1 MYKNEKNS
9 KGLIIKTSL
18 DAPSKI
24 ENPIYRFD
32 NFNNDE
38 CMEFKKLD
46 ILPAMGWNSWN
57 AFGCNNTEALTR
69 AMADKIKELELD
81 KLGYSYLVLDDGCYR
96 NERVNGHLSPE
107 PDQFPSGFR
116 AMADYL
122 HSKGLKFGMYNDI
135 GPKLCSGNPVGTC
148 GYEDVDSES
157 YNEWDIDYIKVDNC
171 YYLWDN
177 ATFSDEKNA
186 KYSYAPNIKSISLT
200 GHDSS
205 REYTASGDG
214 YLTGRGAS
222 FHEDGYATGIGS
234 FDGTNVGNT
243 PVGDQSGELRF
254 DIKDLPAGEYDL
266 VVEYSAG
273 EEIGTG
279 SWLEVGI
286 YSDIVFDDILPS
298 TKSTTDFVKSKAI
311 PVTLTG
317 NDTIRLMNHRRQENT
332 LVAYSVMLH
341 NLREVCAKKDIV
353 LSICEWGKTQ
363 PQNWGYKVGSSWRIL
378 NDITFRVGNDGDP
391 GEASWEKPG
400 TDAIASQ
407 YDKRVIMDEFA
418 GIKRGWNDPDML
430 VIGMGGVDDIMAR
443 THMTMWCMMNSP
455 LMLGMDLRKVKKND
469 NIYNIIANKDVIDL
483 NQDALGIQAKR
494 IFASNCPNDPDT
506 TYITDNDRWDV
517 VVKPLSDGS
526 VAVSFFNMSDHE
538 FNDIS
543 IDITLIEKYLSH
555 KMADPKTFFSAKEYR
570 CKNLWT
576 KEKGTVKDKKLTV
589 KTLSSHDNYTVRLY
603 AE

>member
-1 MYKNEKNS
+1 MYKNENNS

-24 ENPIYRFD
+24 ENPIYRCD

-96 NERVNGHLSPE
+96 NERVNGRLAPE
-107 PDQFPSGFR
+107 PDKFPSGFR

-205 REYTASGDG
+205 CEYIASGDG

-222 FHEDGYATGIGS
+222 FCEDGYATGIGS

-266 VVEYSAG
+266 VVEYAAG

-286 YSDIVFDDILPS
+286 NSDIVFDDILPS
-298 TKSTTDFVKSKAI
+298 TKSTKDFVKSKAI
-311 PVTLTG
+311 PVTLSG

-407 YDKRVIMDEFA
+407 YDKCVIMDEFA

-494 IFASNCPNDPDT
+494 IFASNCPDDPDT

-543 IDITLIEKYLSH
+543 IDITLIDKYLSH
-555 KMADPKTFFSAKEYR
+555 KIKDPKTFFSAKEYR
-570 CKNLWT
+570 CINLWT
-576 KEKGTVKDKKLTV
+576 KETGTVKDKKLTV